1 MLSVDYQLYF
11 LLGRGPNLD
20 GLEGQELEKQKGIL
34 QGIIKE
40 AKETG
45 PEFYFRLLR
54 HF

>member
-11 LLGRGPNLD
+11 LLGRGPNLN
-20 GLEGQELEKQKGIL
+20 GLEGQELEKQKEIL

-45 PEFYFRLLR
+45 LEFNFWLLEN
-54 HF
+54 F